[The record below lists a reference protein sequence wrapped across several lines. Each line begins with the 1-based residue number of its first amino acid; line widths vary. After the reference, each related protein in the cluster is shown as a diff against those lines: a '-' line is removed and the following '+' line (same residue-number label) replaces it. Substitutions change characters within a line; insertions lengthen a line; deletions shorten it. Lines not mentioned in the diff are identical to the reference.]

1 MDYNLLNFSAVFS
14 DIIDV
19 ALVWFIFYQV
29 SFLFKNTRSTKLV
42 GGAAV
47 IAFLYIGSIMYNLEA
62 LSQVFQAINLVQI
75 GSIILVILFSQE
87 IKEALTSIGI
97 KRMSHY
103 VTEDSQ
109 TIEAVTQACLRMSAN
124 HVGALV
130 VLTKHDNLKDLT
142 TDAIQLNAD
151 VSSHILE
158 AIFFEPTIKSKG
170 NNPLHDG
177 AVVISNNKIVAAK
190 VICKQLSE
198 SVELSHQG
206 KGTRHSAG
214 LGFVEQRDCVAV
226 IVSHETGD
234 ITLAAHNEKT
244 QWKIDRADLLSALK
258 KSLGMNT
265 AKSSLAKDINNYLFE
280 RKFAKLISFL
290 FAVSVWCFAKSSIL
304 ISCELPQPTVYA
316 NGHIWAEDDYVLSI
330 ESTAEKNQNIKVNIV
345 NWVKLYYLFRPED
358 GGKFAFKHAVEIN
371 FSEEDA
377 QKLWDSPKKRIKTD
391 LKITSNFKNDI
402 SLSDQENE
410 PKVTIKVQRLVKTE
424 LKELVAFNIGN
435 HSEVESVE
443 GNINSSLLVPNN
455 FELNSPCVI
464 DLITTN
470 AIKPIT
476 GQESWQEIKS
486 AEKFSRNYSDFSGSI
501 DFSKIAELAPIV
513 DYNPN
518 KNVKFR
524 IIVKVTEIPK
534 SEDELIAEKEITAI
548 INAYKTIDELVDK
561 TSVTTKPDR
570 QLIIS
575 ANIQKEKS
583 LERLTETTKQIEIYT
598 QKKEQK
604 TAEIRKYKQDYD
616 LLMQNFN
623 SSILSDVQKKNN
635 LEIKRV
641 QVPREQTIYDQITEI
656 LVNNQKKLKE
666 RLTKSEEIYNKY
678 AEAFKPVLEAYDL
691 ARKKAEARLAIAPL
705 IAQPELNF
713 KNINDQTLKINTAKL
728 SSTKEILDFFEF
740 TIESLDTFLV
750 SPFIARKPGSLHEYM
765 LLKKAQLEQLDLLI
779 DNLNTQLTP
788 TEMPGWLELHK
799 TQTFVILEDIYFQVE
814 KLSNLDG
821 KISQEKE
828 DVSKILN
835 YRIILFEALQNKLN
849 EAVAIKKEL
858 NSIYQKNVIPGDKK
872 LEVIKKKLSDLKI
885 IAQKNCEIYDQKKTI
900 VDRKTRVF
908 KIPAYID
915 NSNPITNET
924 RKAFEEW
931 PVKYGDYTQPDEKPN
946 YQMGYNLIKN
956 FFIFINAAWEGLN
969 KSTEETEKLNSNY
982 LKSYLAYIEK
992 LEELV
997 NAITTPQ

>member
-14 DIIDV
+14 DILDV

-42 GGAAV
+42 VGATI
-47 IAFLYIGSIMYNLEA
+47 IAMLYLGSIMYNLEA

-109 TIEAVTQACLRMSAN
+109 TIEAVTQACLRMSASN
-124 HVGALV
+124 VGALI

-151 VSSHILE
+151 VSTHLLE

-244 QWKIDRADLLSALK
+244 QWKIDKADLLSALK

-265 AKSSLAKDINNYLFE
+265 AKSSLVKDLNNYLFE
-280 RKFAKLISFL
+280 RKFAKLISL
-290 FAVSVWCFAKSSIL
+290 VFAIFVWCFAKSSIL
-304 ISCELPQPTVYA
+304 ISCELPQPVVYQA
-316 NGHIWAEDDYVLSI
+316 GHVWTENDYVLSL
-330 ESTAEKNQNIKVNIV
+330 ESASDKNQNIKVNII

-358 GGKFAFKHAVEIN
+358 GGKFAFKHAIAID

-377 QKLWDSPKKRIKTD
+377 QKLWDSPKKRTKAA
-391 LKITSNFKNDI
+391 LKITQNFKNDI
-402 SLSDQENE
+402 SLSDPENE
-410 PKVTIKVQRLVKTE
+410 PKVSLKVQRLMKSE
-424 LKELVAFNIGN
+424 LNDLVSFKIGN

-443 GNINSSLLVPNN
+443 GNINSVLLIPND
-455 FELNSPCVI
+455 FTLSSPVSI
-464 DLITTN
+464 DLITTK
-470 AIKPIT
+470 AIQPIT

-486 AEKFSRNYSDFSGSI
+486 VEKFTRNYSDFSGNI
-501 DFSKIAELAPIV
+501 DFSKIAELTPIV
-513 DYNPN
+513 EYNPN

-534 SEDELIAEKEITAI
+534 SEDELIAEKEYTAI
-548 INAYKTIDELVDK
+548 INAYKTIEELVDK
-561 TSVTTKPDR
+561 TATITKPDR
-570 QLIIS
+570 QLVIS
-575 ANIQKEKS
+575 AAIQKKKS
-583 LERLTETTKQIEIYT
+583 LERLDETTKQIEIYT

-604 TAEIRKYKQDYD
+604 TSEIRKYKQDYD

-623 SSILSDVQKKNN
+623 PSILADVQKKSN

-641 QVPREQTIYDQITEI
+641 QVPREQTIYDQITET
-656 LVNNQKKLKE
+656 LANNQKKLKE

-678 AEAFKPVLEAYDL
+678 TEAFKPVLDAYEV

-705 IAQPELNF
+705 VAPPELNF
-713 KNINDQTLKINTAKL
+713 KNISDQTLKIGTARL
-728 SSTKEILDFFEF
+728 SSTKEILDFFEI
-740 TIESLDTFLV
+740 TIESLDTFLI

-765 LLKKAQLEQLDLLI
+765 ILKKAQLEQLDLLI
-779 DNLNTQLTP
+779 DNLNTHLTP
-788 TEMPGWLELHK
+788 AEMPSWLELHK
-799 TQTFVILEDIYFQVE
+799 TQSFVILEDIYFQVE
-814 KLSNLDG
+814 QLSNLDG

-828 DVSKILN
+828 DVNKILN

-849 EAVAIKKEL
+849 EAVAIKNEL
-858 NSIYQKNVIPGDKK
+858 NAIYLKHIEPGDKK
-872 LEVIKKKLSDLKI
+872 LELIKKKLIDLKVI
-885 IAQKNCEIYDQKKTI
+885 TQKNCEIYDQKKT
-900 VDRKTRVF
+900 VSDRKTRVF

-915 NSNPITNET
+915 NSNSITNET

-931 PVKYGDYTQPDEKPN
+931 PVKYGDYTQPDEKTN

-969 KSTEETEKLNSNY
+969 KSTEETERLNSNY

-997 NAITTPQ
+997 NAITAAQ